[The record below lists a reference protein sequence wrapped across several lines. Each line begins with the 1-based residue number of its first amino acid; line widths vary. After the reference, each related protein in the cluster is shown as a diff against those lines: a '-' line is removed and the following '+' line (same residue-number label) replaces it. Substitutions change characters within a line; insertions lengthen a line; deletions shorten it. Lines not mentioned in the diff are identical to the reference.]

1 LLIEEEVGMIPYTFK
16 VRPLPRIYSHDSAAS
31 ADELNQLI
39 DATELLSDLN
49 YTRFSQLDNLWQGI
63 LYDNWH
69 RLMRSQ
75 PSIKFD
81 EFLTK
86 KWNKS
91 TGQYELT
98 MYHRRIM
105 IGAILD
111 HSYIVDI

>member
-1 LLIEEEVGMIPYTFK
+1 MIFYTFK
-16 VRPLPRIYSHDSAAS
+16 VRPLPRIYSHDSEPS

-39 DATELLSDLN
+39 DATEPLSDLN
-49 YTRFSQLDNLWQGI
+49 YTQFSQLDNPRQGI

-69 RLMRSQ
+69 RLLHSQ

-98 MYHRRIM
+98 M
-105 IGAILD
+105 
-111 HSYIVDI
+111 